1 MSTRTFFR
9 PLFDTR
15 LMIRQLTALIALAA
29 SATAF
34 AAPRDLQNVID
45 DYVAES
51 MRSNLALQAETYT
64 VQQAKASLDAAR
76 AHYLPELS
84 LDARYTWSRGGRD
97 ISFPIGD
104 ALNPV
109 YSTLNQMLEAQG
121 QPGKFP
127 QIENVTIPFLRAHEQ
142 DTHISLRQPLFAPA
156 ISAGVRAQQS
166 MLGATQQ
173 QRIAYARQLKRDVK
187 VAYLNWLRANNV
199 VQIVASTRDLLAENL
214 RVNESLFNNG
224 KVTQDQPLR
233 ARAEMLDVEQQL
245 QQANNTKQQAQSYV
259 NFLLNRPLDT
269 SLEEAAV
276 PAELNTLAI
285 DLAQSQKQAIDQR
298 AELQQLDRA
307 AQAAQHQV
315 SIAKSASIPTL
326 SLGVDSGIQ
335 GDDYGFDSQHRYTS
349 ASLVLTWKF
358 YAGGGMR
365 AQVDAANA
373 QARRL
378 AAQRDSAQQQVALQV
393 QQAVDRYRTAFS
405 SLAVATAR
413 AEAARTVFRIASKK
427 RDEGVISQTE
437 FLDARNSLTTA
448 ELNLNL
454 TRFAVLSET
463 AELEYTTANGV
474 LPLQ

>member
-1 MSTRTFFR
+1 MLKSIFFR
-9 PLFDTR
+9 TAFDTR
-15 LMIRQLTALIALAA
+15 LIIRQVTALTLLIT
-29 SATAF
+29 SITAF
-34 AAPRDLQNVID
+34 GAPRDLQNVID

-84 LDARYTWSRGGRD
+84 LDARYTRSRGGRD

-156 ISAGVRAQQS
+156 ISAGVRAQES
-166 MLGATQQ
+166 MLGAAQQ
-173 QRIAYARQLKRDVK
+173 QRIAYARQLRRDVT
-187 VAYLNWLRANNV
+187 VAYLNWLKSGNI
-199 VQIVASTRDLLAENL
+199 VQIVSSTSDLLAENL

-233 ARAEMLDVEQQL
+233 ARAELLDVQQQL
-245 QQANNTKQQAQSYV
+245 QQANDAKQQAQSYV

-269 SLEEAAV
+269 ALEESIV

-285 DLAQSQKQAIDQR
+285 DVTQSRKQAIERR
-298 AELQQLDRA
+298 AELQQLDKA

-315 SIAKSASIPTL
+315 TIAKSASIPML

-393 QQAVDRYRTAFS
+393 QQAVDRYRTAIS
-405 SLAVATAR
+405 SLGVATAR
-413 AEAARTVFRIASKK
+413 ADAARTVFRIASKK
-427 RDEGVISQTE
+427 RDEGVINQTE
-437 FLDARNSLTTA
+437 FLDARNALTTA

-463 AELEYTTANGV
+463 AELEYTTAGGV